1 MKKIFNT
8 LDDLESFFIK
18 EKNFILNLMFHK
30 IEEAVENDDED
41 VYILEAFV
49 KDVYLHMRLNT
60 KKKDLGPTLEK
71 LEEYFAK
78 LEDYEKC
85 EKILEY
91 KELLKRGTL

>member
-1 MKKIFNT
+1 MKKVFNN
-8 LDDLESFFIK
+8 LDELESFFIK

-30 IEEAVENDDED
+30 IEEAVENQEDE
-41 VYILEAFV
+41 VYILDAFV

-60 KKKDLGPTLEK
+60 KKEDLGPTLNK
-71 LEEYFAK
+71 MEEYFVK

-85 EKILEY
+85 AKILEY

>member
-1 MKKIFNT
+1 MKKIFNN
-8 LDDLESFFIK
+8 LDELESFFIK

-41 VYILEAFV
+41 VYVLDAFV

-60 KKKDLGPTLEK
+60 KKKDLGPTLNK
-71 LEEYFAK
+71 LEEYFAA

-85 EKILEY
+85 AKILEY

>member
-1 MKKIFNT
+1 MKKVFNT

-30 IEEAVENDDED
+30 IEEAVENENDE

-49 KDVYLHMRLNT
+49 KDVYLHMKLNT
-60 KKKDLGPTLEK
+60 KKKDLGPTLDK
-71 LEEYFAK
+71 MEEYFAN

-85 EKILEY
+85 AKILEY

>member
-1 MKKIFNT
+1 MKKVFNT

-30 IEEAVENDDED
+30 IEEAVENENDE

-49 KDVYLHMRLNT
+49 KDVYLHMKLNT
-60 KKKDLGPTLEK
+60 KKKDLGPTLDK
-71 LEEYFAK
+71 MEEYFAN

-85 EKILEY
+85 TKILEY